1 MEGTPGNQRWR
12 VRAAREDDF
21 ERWREL
27 YRGYADFYRVPQPE
41 ESARLVWSWI
51 HDPRHEFGC
60 LLVEDGQQI
69 AGLAHFRP
77 FARPL
82 SGGTGCYLDDL
93 FVDPDAR
100 GAGAAPALLTEL
112 RRLARGKGWN
122 VVRWITADDNHR
134 AMATYDRYAERT
146 RWVTYDMSAE

>member
-93 FVDPDAR
+93 FVDPDLR

-112 RRLARGKGWN
+112 RRLARGKGGTSCGGSLLTTIIGQWPPT
-122 VVRWITADDNHR
+122 TA
-134 AMATYDRYAERT
+134 TQ
-146 RWVTYDMSAE
+146 SAPAGSPTT